1 MIKNFSTH
9 LFTLLFSCFAI
20 AQSSYYFENKE
31 IKPGTKEHF
40 LIPISTGN
48 DSTLIPITVF
58 NGIKN
63 GKTLGITAGVHGYE
77 LAPIMASQRLI
88 TSIDPK
94 NLTGVV
100 ILVQIANLE
109 SFLGRSAYV
118 SPIDRKNLGRTFP
131 GNKDGSNTEKVAN
144 YITENIIAKAD
155 YFLDMH
161 SGDAPEDL
169 IQYGAYYSNSNM
181 PEVSNIGKEMAI
193 ALGFDQIVIFNT
205 DGKNYM
211 KKNELSLYC
220 TAEAFKRGIP
230 SIDIEC
236 GRMGIMEEAAIKK
249 NEQSVINLLEHLK
262 FKSKK
267 SAKNNTN
274 KPSIITNRIY
284 TESKFDGIFYPEKK
298 AGEYVKKGMK
308 LGYVTNYFGEVL
320 QTVYAEDDGLLM
332 LIIATPAINKGESIT
347 VIGKTS

>member
-1 MIKNFSTH
+1 MLKKFRPY
-9 LFTLLFSCFAI
+9 LFMLLFSCTTI

-40 LIPISTGN
+40 LIPVSTEN
-48 DSTLIPITVF
+48 NATLIPITVF

-77 LAPIMASQRLI
+77 LSPIMAAQKLI
-88 TSIDPK
+88 TSIDPAK
-94 NLTGVV
+94 LSGVV

-109 SFLGRSAYV
+109 SFLGRSPYV
-118 SPIDRKNLGRTFP
+118 SPVDGKNLGRTFP
-131 GNKDGSNTEKVAN
+131 GSKDGTNTEKIAD
-144 YITENIIAKAD
+144 YITQNIIAKAD

-169 IQYGAYYSNSNM
+169 IQYGAYYSNAAM
-181 PEVSNIGKEMAI
+181 PEISKTGREMAI
-193 ALGFDQIVIFNT
+193 ALGFDRVVVFNT
-205 DGKNYM
+205 DGKKYM
-211 KKNELSLYC
+211 HKNELSLYC

-236 GRMGIMEEAAIKK
+236 GRLGIMEESAVKK
-249 NEQSVINLLEHLK
+249 NEQSVIRLLEHLN
-262 FKSKK
+262 FLSLKSQ
-267 SAKNNTN
+267 KNKT
-274 KPSIITNRIY
+274 KEPLIISDRIY

-308 LGYVTNYFGEVL
+308 LGCVTNYFGEVL

-332 LIIATPAINKGESIT
+332 LIISTPAINKGESLT
-347 VIGKTS
+347 VIGKI

>member
-1 MIKNFSTH
+1 MTKNFST
-9 LFTLLFSCFAI
+9 LIFTILFSFCAM

-40 LIPISTGN
+40 LIPFTTEGH
-48 DSTLIPITVF
+48 STLLPITVF

-63 GKTLGITAGVHGYE
+63 GKTLGITAGVHGFE
-77 LAPIMASQRLI
+77 LSPIMAAQKLI
-88 TSIDPK
+88 TSVDTK
-94 NLTGVV
+94 KLTGVV
-100 ILVQIANLE
+100 IMVQIANLE
-109 SFLGRSAYV
+109 SFLGRSPYI
-118 SPIDRKNLGRTFP
+118 SPIDGKNLGRTFP
-131 GNKDGSNTEKVAN
+131 GNKEGTNTEKIAN

-169 IQYGAYYSNSNM
+169 IQYGAYYSATDK
-181 PEVSNIGKEMAI
+181 PEISKIGKEMAA
-193 ALGFDQIVIFNT
+193 ALGFDHVVIFNT

-211 KKNELSLYC
+211 KKNEKSLYC

-236 GRMGIMEEAAIKK
+236 GHLGIMEQDAIKK
-249 NEQSVINLLEHLK
+249 NEQAVISLLEHLN
-262 FKSKK
+262 FLTSKSQ
-267 SAKNNTN
+267 KNKIK
-274 KPSIITNRIY
+274 KPSIIADRIY

-298 AGEYVKKGMK
+298 AGENVKKGMK

-332 LIIATPAINKGESIT
+332 LIIATPAINKGESLT